1 MKVAQVSF
9 VFQRVVKSLS
19 ELFWSHMLTSGT
31 MAVTLFIFGGFLLLQ
46 ENLQGLLRG
55 WGSQLQIFAY
65 LEDGLASTAF
75 QSLLRQVRSLPEVE
89 TVRFVSKQEAWE
101 TFKKAL
107 GAQSGVLDG
116 LEANI
121 LPSSLEIALK
131 KPYRQHAAVGDLA
144 ERLKRLKGVTDAE
157 YPGEWLEKLSLLML
171 GIQWTKWIL
180 GGFLFIAT
188 LLIVGST
195 VKLAIL
201 ARRDEIEIMQL
212 VGAPNGLIKAP
223 FVVEGMIQGFMGASL
238 ALLFLWL
245 LFLFLGL
252 RLPSLFGISI
262 SRDQLHF
269 LDVGGVSLL
278 LFLGWAMGAGG
289 SLFSLRR
296 FFRSWAG

>member
-1 MKVAQVSF
+1 MKVAHVSF
-9 VFQRVVKSLS
+9 VFQRVAKSLR
-19 ELFWSHMLTSGT
+19 ELFWTHMLTSGT

-75 QSLLRQVRSLPEVE
+75 QSVLREVRSLPEVE

-107 GAQSGVLDG
+107 GSQSGVLDG

-131 KPYRQHAAVGDLA
+131 KAYRQHASVEDLA
-144 ERLKRLKGVTDAE
+144 KRLKRLEGVTEVE
-157 YPGEWLEKLSLLML
+157 YPGDWLEKLSLLML
-171 GIQWTKWIL
+171 GIQWTKWIF

-252 RLPSLFGISI
+252 RLPSSFGISI
-262 SRDQLHF
+262 PRDQLHF
-269 LDVGGVSLL
+269 LDLGGVSLL

-289 SLFSLRR
+289 SFFSLRR
-296 FFRSWAG
+296 FFRSWTG